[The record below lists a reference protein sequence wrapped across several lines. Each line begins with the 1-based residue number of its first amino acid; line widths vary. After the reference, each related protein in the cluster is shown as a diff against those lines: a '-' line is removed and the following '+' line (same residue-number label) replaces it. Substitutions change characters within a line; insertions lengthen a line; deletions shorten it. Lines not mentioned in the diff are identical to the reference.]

1 MAEKVITNFEK
12 DIYKK
17 YYPLV
22 FSNCKKRLYDSNA
35 IEDAVQSTFLMYIR
49 EQESI
54 SSSLSS
60 WLYWSSTSVCKV
72 INKETKQNKN
82 LSEQQN
88 LQSSKNAKV
97 QPLQEEETIEQLK
110 TILDKLPKK
119 KQEML
124 IMRFFDGMTYS
135 QIALHF
141 KSSEDGVR
149 KMIEHT
155 LNSLKEKLNKNDIV
169 FSTLFAQ
176 FFQSQ
181 PMSDA
186 TIASVAAKSQTF
198 ILQNTIKQQLIVKGV
213 HKMILFSKLKM
224 ALILCVGIS
233 LPVSA
238 ILVAENKTNM
248 VVVNVAKNSDPE
260 VKNPAPITNEN
271 QEPVKT
277 EKTLVGTWILKTKT
291 KEWPYPIGSTLTI
304 KNDGNFEIAN
314 NNKNSTDA
322 NGQGNNREAK
332 PITGKYTTKDSTIV
346 FDFGPN
352 AQKQDCTFTFGT
364 DNNLTFKQI
373 REVYVMTMDY
383 VKSDQ
388 K

>member
-1 MAEKVITNFEK
+1 MSEKVITNFEK

-49 EQESI
+49 EQDSI

-82 LSEQQN
+82 LPEQQN
-88 LQSSKNAKV
+88 LQSSKNAEV
-97 QPLQEEETIEQLK
+97 QPLQEEETNQQLK

-124 IMRFFDGMTYS
+124 IMRFFDGMSYS

-155 LNSLKEKLNKNDIV
+155 LNSLKEKLNKKDIA
-169 FSTLFAQ
+169 FSALFAQ
-176 FFQSQ
+176 FFLSQ
-181 PMSDA
+181 PMSEA
-186 TIASVAAKSQTF
+186 TIASVGAKAQTF
-198 ILQNTIKQQLIVKGV
+198 ILQNTVKQQLIVKGV
-213 HKMILFSKLKM
+213 HKMILFSKLKI
-224 ALILCVGIS
+224 ALILCIGVS

-238 ILVAENKTNM
+238 ILVAENKTNV
-248 VVVNVAKNSDPE
+248 VVVNEA
-260 VKNPAPITNEN
+260 KNPAPVAQNPAPKTNDN
-271 QEPVKT
+271 QVPLKT
-277 EKTLVGTWILKTKT
+277 EKTLVGKWILKTKT
-291 KEWPYPIGSTLTI
+291 KEWPYAIGSSLII
-304 KNDGNFEIAN
+304 KDDGSFEIVIQ
-314 NNKNSTDA
+314 NSHDD
-322 NGQGNNREAK
+322 NRQQPNRTPK
-332 PITGKYTTKDSTIV
+332 SITGKYTTKDSSIV

-352 AQKQDCTFTFGT
+352 AEKQDCTFTLGA
-364 DNNLTFKQI
+364 DNSLSFKQI
-373 REVYVMTMDY
+373 RETYVMTMDY
-383 VKSDQ
+383 VKSEQ
-388 K
+388 